1 MHLVHSLIFCILSYY
16 LYFFIFFNFQLLA
29 KVFNFIFI
37 EVTWK
42 LGYLRLL
49 NFVQEKKF
57 KCKCF
62 FLTFGT
68 FLSKYKFF
76 EVAIFFFL
84 LSTHA
89 VNWILFSGSSNLV
102 DFCYWWNIFSLFVT
116 VTIKSE
122 KVSFSCF
129 LVKRNKF
136 LQHNYAA
143 YQSKLCL
150 KK

>member
-1 MHLVHSLIFCILSYY
+1 MFLPLAFGTFSYILYFVILS
-16 LYFFIFFNFQLLA
+16 LFIFFFFNFQLLA
-29 KVFNFIFI
+29 KVLNFIFI

-122 KVSFSCF
+122 SFFF
-129 LVKRNKF
+129 LF
-136 LQHNYAA
+136 P
-143 YQSKLCL
+143 C
-150 KK
+150 